1 MRKSFFRRWSTIYKA
16 DEKEVKQTNLPIY
29 QLKKQAVK
37 RYQIELHDYKR
48 DVTLLALNTLK
59 DHQGTSY
66 TGQINDELGLMLS
79 HPPNAGGLS
88 VPTFF
93 EETDQQGNPYELIDL
108 PKGYLFIFNPKGDT
122 YTLIFHMEKPSGI
135 NPYLDVHTTWR
146 QAYPALVRDGIKT
159 VGTADAVAKLL
170 NAFKII

>member
-1 MRKSFFRRWSTIYKA
+1 MIHIYKA
-16 DEKEVKQTNLPIY
+16 DEKEVEQTNLPIY

-48 DVTLLALNTLK
+48 DVTLLALNTLM
-59 DHQGTSY
+59 DHHVTSY
-66 TGQINDELGLMLS
+66 TGQINDKLGLMLS
-79 HPPNAGGLS
+79 HPPNAVGLS

-93 EETDQQGNPYELIDL
+93 EETDEQGDPYELIDL

-122 YTLIFHMEKPSGI
+122 YALIFHMEKPSGI
-135 NPYLDVHTTWR
+135 NPYLDVHATWR

-159 VGTADAVAKLL
+159 VGTAGTVAKLL
-170 NAFKII
+170 NVFKII